1 MRRTITRAGVALL
14 ASAWLAAA
22 AQSPAVDPQQGDLAK
37 AQAAQQLSQPLNNQP
52 VWQEVRSGA
61 QQYTSL
67 PGRETSVLIQSEG
80 QTWRA
85 LRNGQVSVYGGW
97 LLLAAVLVIASFYWY
112 RGTIP
117 VRGAPTGRK
126 IRRFTTAQRV
136 IHWSVA
142 VTFVILA
149 FSGLVILFGKNT
161 LLPLVGYTL
170 FSWLAILSKNL
181 HNFVGPVFLV
191 CSILMFVMYVRDN
204 LPQKGDLHWLM
215 KGGGMISREHVPSH
229 KFNAGE
235 KTWFWLGTGVLGL
248 VVGVSGLV
256 LNFPNFDQTRS
267 TMQIANIV
275 HLAGA
280 LVFIAMSLFHMYMGT
295 IGMGGALDAMRTGYV
310 DEAWAKEHH
319 EYWYNDIKAGRI
331 PAGDEAAPPMQHRP
345 A

>member
-1 MRRTITRAGVALL
+1 MRRIITRAGAALL
-14 ASAWLAAA
+14 ASVWLAAA
-22 AQSPAVDPQQGDLAK
+22 AQSPAVNPQEADLAK
-37 AQAAQQLSQPLNNQP
+37 AQAAQQQSQPLNNQP
-52 VWQEVRSGA
+52 VWKEVRSGM

-67 PGRETSVLIQSEG
+67 PGRETGVLIQPEG

-97 LLLAAVLVIASFYWY
+97 LLLAAVLVVAGFYWY

-117 VRGAPTGRK
+117 VRGTLTGRK

-136 IHWSVA
+136 IHWAVA

-149 FSGLVILFGKNT
+149 FSGLVILFGKNI
-161 LLPLVGYTL
+161 LLPLIGYTL
-170 FSWLAILSKNL
+170 FSWLAVLSKNL

-191 CSILMFVMYVRDN
+191 CSILMFVMYVRDD

-235 KTWFWLGTGVLGL
+235 KAWFWIGIGVLGL

-256 LNFPNFDQTRS
+256 LNFPNFDQTRA

-275 HLAGA
+275 HLIGA
-280 LVFIAMSLFHMYMGT
+280 VVFVSMSFGHIYLGT
-295 IGMGGALDAMRTGYV
+295 IGMGGAYEAMTTGYV

-331 PAGDEAAPPMQHRP
+331 PAGDEAGPPMQHRP

>member
-1 MRRTITRAGVALL
+1 MRRMIWRAGAALL
-14 ASAWLAAA
+14 ASAWMAAA
-22 AQSPAVDPQQGDLAK
+22 AQSPAVNPKEADLAK
-37 AQAAQQLSQPLNNQP
+37 AQAAQQQSQPLNNQP
-52 VWQEVRSGA
+52 VWKEVRSGMP
-61 QQYTSL
+61 QYTSL
-67 PGRETSVLIQSEG
+67 PGRETGVLIQPEG

-85 LRNGQVSVYGGW
+85 LRNGQVSVWGGW
-97 LLLAAVLVIASFYWY
+97 LLVVAVLGLAGFYAY

-117 VRGAPTGRK
+117 VRGAPTGRR
-126 IRRFTTAQRV
+126 ILRFTAAQRV
-136 IHWSVA
+136 IHWAVA
-142 VTFVILA
+142 ITFVLLA
-149 FSGLVILFGKNT
+149 LSGLVILFGKNL

-181 HNFVGPVFLV
+181 HNFVGPAFLV
-191 CSILMFVMYVRDN
+191 CSILMFFMYLRDN
-204 LPQKGDLHWLM
+204 LPQKGDLGWFARF
-215 KGGGMISREHVPSH
+215 GGMISGEHVPSH

-280 LVFIAMSLFHMYMGT
+280 LVFIAMSFFHIYMGT

-319 EYWYNDIKAGRI
+319 EYWYNDVRAGKI
-331 PAGDEAAPPMQHRP
+331 PAGDEAPRPMQHRP

>member
-1 MRRTITRAGVALL
+1 MRRIITRAGAALL

-22 AQSPAVDPQQGDLAK
+22 AQSPAVNPQEADLAK

-52 VWQEVRSGA
+52 VWTEVRSGT

-67 PGRETSVLIQSEG
+67 PGRETGVLIQPGG

-97 LLLAAVLVIASFYWY
+97 LLLAAVLGLAGFYWY

-117 VRGAPTGRK
+117 VHGAPTGRK
-126 IRRFTTAQRV
+126 ILRFTPAQRV
-136 IHWSVA
+136 IHWAVA

-149 FSGLVILFGKNT
+149 FSGLVILFGKNI

-191 CSILMFVMYVRDN
+191 CSILMFVMYLRDN
-204 LPQKGDLHWLM
+204 LPQKGDLGWFV
-215 KGGGMISREHVPSH
+215 KFGGMLSGEHVPSH

-235 KTWFWLGTGVLGL
+235 KAWFWLGTGVLGL

-319 EYWYNDIKAGRI
+319 EYWYNDIKAGKI